1 MFFKKKAKKHRVL
14 IFTKPRM
21 QSATIFSDFEETLFP
36 RGLLI
41 LSTRFYVKCSEKSP
55 PHTREKRPL
64 LAGNVKCKTEAITY
78 G

>member
-1 MFFKKKAKKHRVL
+1 
-14 IFTKPRM
+14 M
-21 QSATIFSDFEETLFP
+21 QSATIFSDFEVFEEILFP
-36 RGLLI
+36 RSLLI

-55 PHTREKRPL
+55 TNTREKRPL